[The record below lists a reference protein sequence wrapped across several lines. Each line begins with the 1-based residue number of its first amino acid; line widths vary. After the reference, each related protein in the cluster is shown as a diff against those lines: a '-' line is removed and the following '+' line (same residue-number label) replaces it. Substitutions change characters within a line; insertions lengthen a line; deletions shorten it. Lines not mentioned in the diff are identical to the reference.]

1 MILVPARNNDSRL
14 QAVLVAV
21 AEALE
26 EPCSRMH
33 IRRFALLHPT
43 SLQAEIISRTPE
55 AAGYSE

>member
-1 MILVPARNNDSRL
+1 MILVPARNNNARL

-26 EPCSRMH
+26 EPCSGMH

-43 SLQAEIISRTPE
+43 SLQAEIIPRTPE
-55 AAGYSE
+55 AAGYNE